1 MLRATIRCPER
12 SYQPPDLTAGGQGPG
27 GRART
32 VPPTP
37 PKVKSGDREQTLSP
51 AGRAAP
57 SCGHQGAAQ
66 PAGPGRGQRCSASCQ
81 RRPHQAN
88 LSAQRRPAT
97 EVRQTPRKRIKN
109 DFPHLEPSY
118 LPFLS
123 YSVGSL
129 NEQKAEHRQ
138 VGERREI
145 LHTSTRPRTNANII
159 KQTTHSTFGSSAQ
172 LGMTLRLAAVT
183 RPVTAVPRE
192 STRPAWHTAAFAA
205 AVLTFFSRWA
215 PIKGKWSYQLNLTC
229 NHKISCAKKK
239 SGRWEYPLKN
249 NHG

>member
-1 MLRATIRCPER
+1 M
-12 SYQPPDLTAGGQGPG
+12 GGPG
-27 GRART
+27 LYRPHHPRL
-32 VPPTP
+32 
-37 PKVKSGDREQTLSP
+37 R
-51 AGRAAP
+51 
-57 SCGHQGAAQ
+57 
-66 PAGPGRGQRCSASCQ
+66 AGPGADTFTSRPRGALMWPPGRGAARGPRARAALLSASRQ
-81 RRPHQAN
+81 RQPHQAN

-145 LHTSTRPRTNANII
+145 LHTSTRPRTNTNII

-183 RPVTAVPRE
+183 WPVTAVPRE

-229 NHKISCAKKK
+229 NHKISCPKKK